1 MIMADAAHQTG
12 SRQAER
18 GREAT
23 TPSEIPRPGW
33 RDIALRV
40 KNETS
45 KDNVDMVAAGV
56 AFYALMA
63 IFPALIALISLY
75 GWFADPAQIQ
85 QQITSL
91 SGVLP
96 QNAQD
101 LLSSQMQNI
110 SRNAQ
115 SALGIGAIAGFLF
128 TLWSAS
134 KGMKALFTALN
145 IAYDEE
151 EKRGFITLNALAIVL
166 TLGALVFGIVALALI
181 AILPALLGQLGLEA
195 ISRIA
200 VSLVRWPLLAV
211 VVMFA
216 LAVLY
221 RYGPSRDRPRWNWVS
236 WGAVVATVLWLV
248 ASILFSVYV
257 SNFGSYN
264 KTYGSLGAVVVLLM
278 WLYLSAYIV
287 LMGAEFNSEMEH
299 QTVRDTTRGEE
310 QPMGQR
316 GAQKADTLGESP

>member
-1 MIMADAAHQTG
+1 MADAAHPG
-12 SRQAER
+12 ENRQDGR

-23 TPSEIPRPGW
+23 TPSQIPRPGW
-33 RDIALRV
+33 RDIVLRV
-40 KNETS
+40 KAEAN
-45 KDNVDMVAAGV
+45 KDNMDMVAVGV

-75 GWFADPAQIQ
+75 GWFADPMQVEQ
-85 QQITSL
+85 QMASL
-91 SGVLP
+91 AGVLP
-96 QNAQD
+96 QNAQS
-101 LLSSQMQNI
+101 LLNTQMKNI
-110 SRNAQ
+110 ASGAE

-151 EKRGFITLNALAIVL
+151 EKRGFITLNALALIL

-181 AILPALLGQLGLEA
+181 AVLPALLGQLGLQA
-195 ISRIA
+195 IARVA

-211 VVMFA
+211 AVMVA

-257 SNFGSYN
+257 ANFGSYN
-264 KTYGSLGAVVVLLM
+264 ETYGSLGAVVVLLM
-278 WLYLSAYIV
+278 WLYLSAYIF
-287 LMGAEFNSEMEH
+287 LMGAELNSEMEH
-299 QTVRDTTRGEE
+299 QTARDTTRGEE

-316 GAQKADTLGESP
+316 GAQKADTVGESP

>member
-1 MIMADAAHQTG
+1 
-12 SRQAER
+12 
-18 GREAT
+18 
-23 TPSEIPRPGW
+23 
-33 RDIALRV
+33 
-40 KNETS
+40 
-45 KDNVDMVAAGV
+45 
-56 AFYALMA
+56 
-63 IFPALIALISLY
+63 
-75 GWFADPAQIQ
+75 
-85 QQITSL
+85 
-91 SGVLP
+91 
-96 QNAQD
+96 
-101 LLSSQMQNI
+101 
-110 SRNAQ
+110 
-115 SALGIGAIAGFLF
+115 
-128 TLWSAS
+128 
-134 KGMKALFTALN
+134 
-145 IAYDEE
+145 
-151 EKRGFITLNALAIVL
+151 
-166 TLGALVFGIVALALI
+166 
-181 AILPALLGQLGLEA
+181 
-195 ISRIA
+195 
-200 VSLVRWPLLAV
+200 VRWPLLAV